1 MLPSFGSCER
11 IVPASS
17 SDSCVPETTTV
28 IPISSSFACA
38 SSTVIPMTL
47 IISTSVSV
55 SVWVSVSVSV
65 FFDEPNLKR
74 PKMLPIRYTTTIKI
88 ITAVTIPIMVTALS
102 ILGFKSL
109 SSPSSSSSS
118 SSSMSSI
125 SASKSVSGSS
135 SAVKPLSLISFK
147 SSSAITLVLLLST
160 KGAITTK
167 FSFGF
172 VSACLKSFKSSAML

>member
-28 IPISSSFACA
+28 IPMSSSFACA

-47 IISTSVSV
+47 IISISVSV

-118 SSSMSSI
+118 SMSST

-160 KGAITTK
+160 RGAITTK